1 MKFDLSLTITGI
13 IALSAIISP
22 IIVAIINN
30 RYQLKLKQ
38 FEKYEIDKTQALN
51 NFLGAWGEHFSIFCS
66 KTEQAFLKSLYE
78 LLPYYKVDFQLIENI
93 KLRCEQL
100 DQLNVAV
107 DELLTTLIPQ
117 IKPTNQSLT
126 KRIFRKIKPSS
137 DHCSSLSSKSQ

>member
-13 IALSAIISP
+13 IALSAIVSP

-30 RYQLKLKQ
+30 KYQLKLKK
-38 FEKYEIDKTQALN
+38 FEKYEIDKTQALD
-51 NFLGAWGEHFSIFCS
+51 NFLGAWGEYYSSFSS
-66 KTEQAFLKSLYE
+66 KNEQSFLRALYK
-78 LLPYYKVDFQLIENI
+78 LIPYYKIDFELIENI
-93 KLRCEQL
+93 KSGVNR
-100 DQLNVAV
+100 DSVDIAV

-137 DHCSSLSSKSQ
+137 DHSSSLSSKSQ

>member
-30 RYQLKLKQ
+30 KYQLKLKK
-38 FEKYEIDKTQALN
+38 FEKYEIDKTQALD
-51 NFLGAWGEHFSIFCS
+51 NFLGAWGEYYSSFSS
-66 KTEQAFLKSLYE
+66 KNEQSFLRALYK
-78 LLPYYKVDFQLIENI
+78 LIPYYKIDFELIENI
-93 KLRCEQL
+93 KSGVNR
-100 DQLNVAV
+100 DSVDIAV

-137 DHCSSLSSKSQ
+137 DHSSSLSSKSQ